1 MKKKLFLALL
11 LPFGN
16 LASGNSIMLT
26 KGQFKSIELPAN
38 PTAGYIWVIKP
49 SLYDFLKRDENSPVQ
64 LIMEGFS
71 NVKVPPGIDCSS
83 QTTQEFNFEAK
94 NSGTITITFE
104 YKQPWAISADKTVTI
119 TFLVR

>member
-71 NVKVPPGIDCSS
+71 NVKTPPGIVGG

-94 NSGTITITFE
+94 NSGTITIIFE
-104 YKQPWAISADKTVTI
+104 YKKSWAIDADKTVTI